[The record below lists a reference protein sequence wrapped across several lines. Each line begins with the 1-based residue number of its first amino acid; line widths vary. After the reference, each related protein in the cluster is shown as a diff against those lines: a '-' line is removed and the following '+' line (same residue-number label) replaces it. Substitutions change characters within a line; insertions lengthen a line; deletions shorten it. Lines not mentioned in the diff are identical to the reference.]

1 MLNRRQLRVKVLQ
14 TLYAYHQAE
23 NKELKSFEKALI
35 NLIESVNEMYFY
47 TLSLL
52 ILVADYSSTD
62 AEDRANKYLPSA
74 EDLDAPTK
82 LNQNLFIS
90 ALRNHPAYLQGIKE
104 QKVNWNWKDR
114 MRKKGRKKSK
124 MSGGVPC
131 FAMP

>member
-62 AEDRANKYLPSA
+62 AEDRAIEDISLAVRGFFIKSSKWSSSVGEDKVVYIMRENLEYDEEFA
-74 EDLDAPTK
+74 ED
-82 LNQNLFIS
+82 
-90 ALRNHPAYLQGIKE
+90 
-104 QKVNWNWKDR
+104 
-114 MRKKGRKKSK
+114 
-124 MSGGVPC
+124 
-131 FAMP
+131 